1 MVSFALLLTFP
12 ATHAASKQAEPI
24 PSIEL
29 LEPLDSYRDSASGY
43 VTDFANWIDNFFADD
58 FDYDERQGSHIKLY
72 LLQTH
77 FEDDK
82 PVYDAKIKAKLDLP
96 KTQKKLQLLIE
107 SVDEDESNI
116 EQTSISE
123 ATEDQEQ
130 SIALRYIQKDTDK
143 WLITNIAGVRSHSGI
158 DPFARFRI
166 RRFIDNGPWTYR
178 ITESIFWFYSEGL
191 GETTRLDIDHPLT
204 KKLLFRSTTQ
214 ATWKNINNYF
224 DLGQDLILFLNINKR
239 KSLSYQVGARGI
251 RNSRV
256 YTTDYFYSIR
266 YRQQIHRNW
275 LFFEVI
281 PSVHHPEENEY
292 KPIRSVA
299 LKLEIVF
306 DAN

>member
-1 MVSFALLLTFP
+1 MSPTHLTQFRHRQFLALLLLLFIFP
-12 ATHAASKQAEPI
+12 KPHAATLSTENQAEPSPSIEALEKYDSHRDLASKQ
-24 PSIEL
+24 
-29 LEPLDSYRDSASGY
+29 

-96 KTQKKLQLLIE
+96 KTQNKLQLLIE
-107 SVDEDESNI
+107 SVDEDESNT

-143 WLITNIAGVRSHSGI
+143 WQITNIAGVRFHSGI
-158 DPFARFRI
+158 DPFTRFRI

-204 KKLLFRSTTQ
+204 DKLLFRSTTKV
-214 ATWKNINNYF
+214 TWLNSNNHF
-224 DLGQDLILFLNINKR
+224 DTGQDLILFQNINKR
-239 KSLSYQVGARGI
+239 KSLAYQVGDQAPSHP
-251 RNSRV
+251 RNCWSYECRRKKA
-256 YTTDYFYSIR
+256 YFLNLHTGTRHYMGLL
-266 YRQQIHRNW
+266 N
-275 LFFEVI
+275 I
-281 PSVHHPEENEY
+281 P
-292 KPIRSVA
+292 
-299 LKLEIVF
+299 LL
-306 DAN
+306 